1 MSLLL
6 LNLCKVE
13 HLQNLLPKK
22 YTLLIIS
29 ISSPIL
35 VGVYEDGLLIK
46 KIESTKKTSEILL
59 PIIVKELDLYDISNI
74 IYTRGPG
81 SYMAIKLTYIILKT
95 IEITRNIHCIGCSGF
110 LLNDNKPIKAI
121 GNLYFIKEKETII
134 TKKYEQ
140 PVNINFILP
149 QSIHDL
155 PIDEESTP
163 EYILPAV

>member
-1 MSLLL
+1 M
-6 LNLCKVE
+6 
-13 HLQNLLPKK
+13 
-22 YTLLIIS
+22 I
-29 ISSPIL
+29 
-35 VGVYEDGLLIK
+35 GVYKNNVLI
-46 KIESTKKTSEILL
+46 ETFSSSKKTSEILL
-59 PIIVKELDLYDISNI
+59 PFIVECLNKYEITQI

-95 IEITRNIHCIGCSGF
+95 IEISKNIRCSGCSGF
-110 LLNDNKPIKAI
+110 ALNGDKPIKAI

-140 PVNINFILP
+140 PENANIVKVSFALP

-155 PIDEESTP
+155 KIDEESTP